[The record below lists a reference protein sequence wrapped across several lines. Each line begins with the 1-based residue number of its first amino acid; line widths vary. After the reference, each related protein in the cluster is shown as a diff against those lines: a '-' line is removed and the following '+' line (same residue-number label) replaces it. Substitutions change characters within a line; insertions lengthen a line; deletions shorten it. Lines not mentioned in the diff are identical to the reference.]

1 MPVISALKKRK
12 RQEESANSL
21 KTWAKIIYQ
30 VRQTWEQ
37 TLPQKE
43 KGRGG
48 RGRKRKKKKQEDYLI
63 STLNLRV
70 LDTF

>member
-37 TLPQKE
+37 DPASERKR
-43 KGRGG
+43 KR
-48 RGRKRKKKKQEDYLI
+48 RKRKKEKKKKARRL
-63 STLNLRV
+63 LNLNS
-70 LDTF
+70 